1 MAYYAQEFLK
11 LDSDQIT
18 FSIMP
23 YEPVY
28 IKGGSYVSVNLGAW
42 MEMLNEKLNP
52 YYESITEEHLDIL
65 TFSNGSFYSTT
76 GILAGGYDSFYDY
89 MQ

>member
-1 MAYYAQEFLK
+1 
-11 LDSDQIT
+11 
-18 FSIMP
+18 
-23 YEPVY
+23 
-28 IKGGSYVSVNLGAW
+28 